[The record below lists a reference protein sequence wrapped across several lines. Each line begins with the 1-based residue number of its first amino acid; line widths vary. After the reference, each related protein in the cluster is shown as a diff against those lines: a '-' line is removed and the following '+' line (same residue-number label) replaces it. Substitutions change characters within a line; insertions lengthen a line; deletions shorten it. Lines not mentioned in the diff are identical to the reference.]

1 MKPQQADALWYGLR
15 PSSECV
21 YCDLKSDGWQWQNTR
36 LLDPQRAERLWL
48 AMAVATLWMVIP
60 SGEAEN
66 QSSLAQFRVTSPQHT
81 VFSQTLKLNP
91 FRQIS
96 CFLLGSLTRRC

>member
-1 MKPQQADALWYGLR
+1 MPSGMAYVLLR
-15 PSSECV
+15 SVFTATSNPTAGNG
-21 YCDLKSDGWQWQNTR
+21 KTQN

-48 AMAVATLWMVIP
+48 AMAVATLWMVMP
-60 SGEAEN
+60 GGEAEN
-66 QSSLAQFRVTSPQHT
+66 QSPEPNLSPLPPQQT
-81 VFSQTLKLNP
+81 VFGKTLHLKP